1 MANGKPGDHPIT
13 DILYWKLQVYSAE
26 TDALIR
32 SIATLCSSNELYA
45 WWNEEIGWGGDAAL
59 AEQKSRVRYDELLMR
74 AKQSG
79 SELPEADA

>member
-1 MANGKPGDHPIT
+1 MANGKPSDHPLT
-13 DILYWKLQVYSAE
+13 DILHWKLPVYGAE

-59 AEQKSRVRYDELLMR
+59 AAQNSRVPYDELLWL
-74 AKQSG
+74 AKRSG
-79 SELPEADA
+79 W